1 MFAVAGQD
9 YNSVSTSLY
18 FPSCAP
24 EACTTV
30 TIIDD
35 TVMEPLTETFSVSLD
50 NSGVDTR
57 ITVGTAPSDI
67 EIQDDD
73 GLCRI
78 QCRN

>member
-9 YNSVSTSLY
+9 YGRVSTSLY

-35 TVMEPLTETFSVSLD
+35 AVMEPLTERFSVSLV
-50 NSGVDTR
+50 NSGGDTR
-57 ITVGTAPSDI
+57 ITAGMTPSII
-67 EIQDDD
+67 EIEDND